1 MAINKSSDVYS
12 KIQSAYRTKFL
23 KLQKQLEREFSKIAD
38 EFDGKIQRLV
48 FQYSKPDG
56 TFDKKYMA
64 DINRE
69 IDTIAYWFTKANA
82 DWINKNIVQSVEFAI
97 DSQDMATKAFI
108 RAAAEEYQG
117 KGKEILIKA
126 ATDPAAPFLLRVQYG
141 TGLAKNIRK
150 AVWKRRWTDG
160 WTLSDRIWE
169 TDRVL
174 RKNLHDMIEQ
184 CVNEGLSAVEFS
196 RAVEQYLLKP
206 GPAWTTKIKPSV
218 SGRGS
223 VKYNALRLAR
233 TETNIAYRLA
243 HALGAKNST
252 IVKGIKW
259 NLSRSHPEKD
269 ICDQWATQ
277 DLYELGSGVYPPDKL
292 PPGHP
297 NCLCYLT
304 DILLQGEE
312 LVRALEEKYQTS
324 ISAG

>member
-1 MAINKSSDVYS
+1 MSIDKSQDIYNQ
-12 KIQSAYRTKFL
+12 IQSAYRAKFL

-69 IDTIAYWFTKANA
+69 IDAIADWFTKTNA
-82 DWINKNIVQSVEFAI
+82 TWIDKNIVQSVEFAI

-117 KGKEILIKA
+117 KGREILIKA
-126 ATDPAAPFLLRVQYG
+126 ATNPAAPFLLRTQFG
-141 TGLAKNIRK
+141 TGLAGHIRK

-312 LVRALEEKYQTS
+312 LARALEEKYQTS
-324 ISAG
+324 IPAG